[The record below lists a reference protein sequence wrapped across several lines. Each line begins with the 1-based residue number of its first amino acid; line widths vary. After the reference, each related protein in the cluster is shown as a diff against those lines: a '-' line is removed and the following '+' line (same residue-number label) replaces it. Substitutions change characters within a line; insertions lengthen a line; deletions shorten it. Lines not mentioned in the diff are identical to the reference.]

1 MIAPLF
7 IKGHFAGGRM
17 LAILR
22 IIIVIIYCIFGSLAG
37 ILICL
42 TSPRNPKH
50 VMTFGRMYG
59 KLSYVFGIKMV
70 YRIPEEAKHYGS
82 CVYVGNHQNNYDM
95 ITMSN
100 AVQPRTVTVGKRSLI
115 WIPFFGQLYWI
126 SGNILIDRSNRSKA
140 HNTITQVADQ
150 IKKRNISVW
159 MFPEGTRSRGRGML
173 PFKTGAFHAAMAA
186 GVPVVPVCVSTTQG
200 RVKLNRR
207 NNGVVIVEMLPPID
221 TSKYTREQ
229 VRELAEDC
237 RQMMI
242 KRIAELDKEVIE
254 MEKQK
259 GRKDA

>member
-1 MIAPLF
+1 
-7 IKGHFAGGRM
+7 M

-59 KLSYVFGIKMV
+59 KLSHVFGIKMV
-70 YRIPEEAKHYGS
+70 YRIPEETKHYGS

-126 SGNILIDRSNRSKA
+126 SGNILIDRGNRSKA

-200 RVKLNRR
+200 RIKLNRW

-242 KRIAELDKEVIE
+242 KRIAGLDKEVIE

>member
-1 MIAPLF
+1 
-7 IKGHFAGGRM
+7 M

-22 IIIVIIYCIFGSLAG
+22 IIIVIFYCIFGSLAG

-59 KLSYVFGIKMV
+59 KLSHVFGIKMV

-126 SGNILIDRSNRSKA
+126 SGNILIDQGNRSKA

-159 MFPEGTRSRGRGML
+159 MFLEGTRSRGRGML

-200 RVKLNRR
+200 RIKLNRW
-207 NNGVVIVEMLPPID
+207 NNGVVIVEMLPPVD

>member
-1 MIAPLF
+1 
-7 IKGHFAGGRM
+7 M

-59 KLSYVFGIKMV
+59 KLSHVFGIKMV

-126 SGNILIDRSNRSKA
+126 SGNILIDRNNRSKA

-200 RVKLNRR
+200 RIKLNRW
-207 NNGVVIVEMLPPID
+207 NNGVVIVEMLPPVD

>member
-1 MIAPLF
+1 
-7 IKGHFAGGRM
+7 M

-22 IIIVIIYCIFGSLAG
+22 IIIVIFYCIFGSLAG

-59 KLSYVFGIKMV
+59 KLSHVFGIKMV

-200 RVKLNRR
+200 RIKLNRW
-207 NNGVVIVEMLPPID
+207 NNGVVIVEMLPPVD

-259 GRKDA
+259 SRKDA

>member
-1 MIAPLF
+1 
-7 IKGHFAGGRM
+7 M

-59 KLSYVFGIKMV
+59 KLSHVFGIKMV

-126 SGNILIDRSNRSKA
+126 SGNILIDRGNRSKA
-140 HNTITQVADQ
+140 HNTITQVAEQ

-173 PFKTGAFHAAMAA
+173 PFKTGAFHAAIAA

-200 RVKLNRR
+200 RIKLNRR

-259 GRKDA
+259 GRKGA

>member
-1 MIAPLF
+1 
-7 IKGHFAGGRM
+7 M

-59 KLSYVFGIKMV
+59 KLSHVFGIKMV

-200 RVKLNRR
+200 RVKLNRW
-207 NNGVVIVEMLPPID
+207 NNGVVIVEMLPPVD

>member
-1 MIAPLF
+1 
-7 IKGHFAGGRM
+7 M

-22 IIIVIIYCIFGSLAG
+22 IIIVIFYCIFGSLAG

-59 KLSYVFGIKMV
+59 KLSHVFGIKMV

-159 MFPEGTRSRGRGML
+159 MFPEGTRSQGRGML

-200 RVKLNRR
+200 RIKLNRWD
-207 NNGVVIVEMLPPID
+207 NGVVIVEMLPPVD

>member
-1 MIAPLF
+1 
-7 IKGHFAGGRM
+7 M

>member
-1 MIAPLF
+1 
-7 IKGHFAGGRM
+7 M

-22 IIIVIIYCIFGSLAG
+22 IIIVIFYCIFGSLAG

-59 KLSYVFGIKMV
+59 KLSHVFGIKMV

-126 SGNILIDRSNRSKA
+126 SGNILIDRTNRSKA

-150 IKKRNISVW
+150 IKKRHISVW

-200 RVKLNRR
+200 RIKLNRW

-259 GRKDA
+259 GGKDA

>member
-1 MIAPLF
+1 
-7 IKGHFAGGRM
+7 M

-22 IIIVIIYCIFGSLAG
+22 IIIVIFYCIFGSLAG

-59 KLSYVFGIKMV
+59 KLSHVFGIKMV

-140 HNTITQVADQ
+140 HNTITQVAEQ

-200 RVKLNRR
+200 RIKLNRW
-207 NNGVVIVEMLPPID
+207 NNGVVIVEMLPPVD

>member
-1 MIAPLF
+1 
-7 IKGHFAGGRM
+7 M

-22 IIIVIIYCIFGSLAG
+22 IIIVIIYCIVGSLAG

-200 RVKLNRR
+200 RIKLNRW
-207 NNGVVIVEMLPPID
+207 NNGVVIVDMLPPVD
-221 TSKYTREQ
+221 TSKYSREQ

-259 GRKDA
+259 GCKDA

>member
-1 MIAPLF
+1 
-7 IKGHFAGGRM
+7 M

-22 IIIVIIYCIFGSLAG
+22 IIIVIFYCIFGSLAG

-59 KLSYVFGIKMV
+59 KLSHVFGIKMV

-200 RVKLNRR
+200 RIKLNRWD
-207 NNGVVIVEMLPPID
+207 NGVVIVEMLPPVD

-242 KRIAELDKEVIE
+242 KRIAELDKEVVE

>member
-1 MIAPLF
+1 
-7 IKGHFAGGRM
+7 M

-22 IIIVIIYCIFGSLAG
+22 IIIVIFYCIFGSLAG

-59 KLSYVFGIKMV
+59 KLSHVFGIKMV

-200 RVKLNRR
+200 RIKLNRW
-207 NNGVVIVEMLPPID
+207 NNGVVIVEMLPPVD
-221 TSKYTREQ
+221 TSKYAREQ

>member
-1 MIAPLF
+1 
-7 IKGHFAGGRM
+7 M

-22 IIIVIIYCIFGSLAG
+22 IIIVIFYCIFGSLAG

-59 KLSYVFGIKMV
+59 KLSHVFGIKMV

-200 RVKLNRR
+200 RIKLNRW
-207 NNGVVIVEMLPPID
+207 NNGVVIVEMLPPVD

-242 KRIAELDKEVIE
+242 KRIAELDKE
-254 MEKQK
+254 
-259 GRKDA
+259 

>member
-1 MIAPLF
+1 
-7 IKGHFAGGRM
+7 M

-22 IIIVIIYCIFGSLAG
+22 IIIVIFYCIFGSLAG

-59 KLSYVFGIKMV
+59 KLSHVFGIKMV

-126 SGNILIDRSNRSKA
+126 SGNILIDRGNRSKA

-186 GVPVVPVCVSTTQG
+186 GVPVVPVCVSTTEG
-200 RVKLNRR
+200 RIKLNRR
-207 NNGVVIVEMLPPID
+207 NNGVVIVEMLPPVD

>member
-1 MIAPLF
+1 
-7 IKGHFAGGRM
+7 M

-22 IIIVIIYCIFGSLAG
+22 IIIVIIYCIVGSLAG

-200 RVKLNRR
+200 RIKLNRW
-207 NNGVVIVEMLPPID
+207 NNGVVIVDMLPPVD
-221 TSKYTREQ
+221 TSKYSREQ

>member
-1 MIAPLF
+1 
-7 IKGHFAGGRM
+7 M

-22 IIIVIIYCIFGSLAG
+22 IIIVIFYCIFGSLAG

-59 KLSYVFGIKMV
+59 KLSHVFGIKMV

-126 SGNILIDRSNRSKA
+126 SGNILIDRGNRSKA

-186 GVPVVPVCVSTTQG
+186 GVPVVPVCVSTTEG
-200 RVKLNRR
+200 RIKLNRW
-207 NNGVVIVEMLPPID
+207 NNGVVIVEMLPLVD

>member
-1 MIAPLF
+1 
-7 IKGHFAGGRM
+7 M

-22 IIIVIIYCIFGSLAG
+22 IIIVIFYCIFGSLAG

-59 KLSYVFGIKMV
+59 KLSHVFGIKMV

-200 RVKLNRR
+200 RIKLNRWD
-207 NNGVVIVEMLPPID
+207 NGVVIVEMLPPVD

-254 MEKQK
+254 MEKQ
-259 GRKDA
+259 

>member
-1 MIAPLF
+1 
-7 IKGHFAGGRM
+7 M

-22 IIIVIIYCIFGSLAG
+22 IIIVIFYCIFGSLAG

-59 KLSYVFGIKMV
+59 KLSHVFGIKMV

-200 RVKLNRR
+200 RIKLNRW
-207 NNGVVIVEMLPPID
+207 NNGVVIVEMLPPVD

-259 GRKDA
+259 GSKDA

>member
-1 MIAPLF
+1 
-7 IKGHFAGGRM
+7 M

-22 IIIVIIYCIFGSLAG
+22 IIIVIIYCIAGSLAG

-200 RVKLNRR
+200 RIKLNRW
-207 NNGVVIVEMLPPID
+207 NNGVVIVDMLPPVD
-221 TSKYTREQ
+221 TSKYSREQ

-259 GRKDA
+259 GCKDA

>member
-1 MIAPLF
+1 
-7 IKGHFAGGRM
+7 M

-59 KLSYVFGIKMV
+59 KLSHVFGIKMV

-126 SGNILIDRSNRSKA
+126 SGNILIDRGNRSKA

-200 RVKLNRR
+200 RIKLNRW
-207 NNGVVIVEMLPPID
+207 NNGVVIVEMLPPVD